1 MLKVDANAVCD
12 LDVKRGSQYTSVS
25 NRSNKLLR
33 SAVSK
38 TNIKFR
44 LLAGISFLKKRKN
57 KKRCDHRARPD
68 RLPDRLS
75 RWMATLTGVHF
86 SLNACAWFPGCVLC
100 SMRQRTSTAA
110 QIAMGRYILPLEKA
124 SHHS

>member
-38 TNIKFR
+38 TNIKVR

-57 KKRCDHRARPD
+57 KKSATIVPD
-68 RLPDRLS
+68 
-75 RWMATLTGVHF
+75 LTDY
-86 SLNACAWFPGCVLC
+86 L
-100 SMRQRTSTAA
+100 TD
-110 QIAMGRYILPLEKA
+110 
-124 SHHS
+124 